1 MYSDHG
7 RRILDGNIR
16 GDAGAEIPASGAI
29 SLIAKSL
36 HERMPQPC
44 DSAVVCLCRSFRE
57 AVSRKRGNDEVES
70 RRVDTVGFRV
80 GQKWH
85 KRQKFEKRARPSM
98 GQDQRDAV
106 SLPRPFVYEVNVDG
120 AEFSTKVLE
129 RVQPALLR
137 PPVEAVGPVA
147 KKALQVLEVG
157 PLRPCGARRLIRPA
171 RVTDPRSQVG

>member
-1 MYSDHG
+1 MDADDG
-7 RRILDGNIR
+7 RRILDRHIR

-29 SLIAKSL
+29 SLIAKSV
-36 HERMPQPC
+36 HERMPQ
-44 DSAVVCLCRSFRE
+44 SRNGAVVCLRRPFRE
-57 AVSRKRGNDEVES
+57 AVSRKRRNDEVES

-106 SLPRPFVYEVNVDG
+106 SLPCPFVYEVNVNG

-137 PPVEAVGPVA
+137 SPVEAVGPVA

-157 PLRPCGARRLIRPA
+157 PLRPGSARRLIRPA
-171 RVTDPRSQVG
+171 RVTDARSQVG